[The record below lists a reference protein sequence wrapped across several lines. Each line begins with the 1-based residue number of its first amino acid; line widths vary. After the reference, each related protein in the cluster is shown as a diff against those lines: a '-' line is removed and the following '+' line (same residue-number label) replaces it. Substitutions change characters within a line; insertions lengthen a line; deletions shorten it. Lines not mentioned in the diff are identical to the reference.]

1 MAITT
6 IECCAL
12 CNAVYDGSIPDGW
25 EKLPGG
31 WYAPDPES
39 FCGQAYIK
47 GNEIVLAIRGT
58 SNIQDVE
65 TDVLLVLKEKGIHFW
80 HVMQFYYSAIFSNP
94 PYNNYENYPF
104 SITGHSLGGALAQYL
119 SCMLFINNNE
129 TPFPTETFNAPG
141 IRDLDNSIT
150 SDPRTGI
157 INHMRD
163 GDIVSKEG
171 THVGSRVFYTP
182 SDYPRGLTGA
192 ALSVAAAAATRRAG
206 LTAKVGA
213 SVFAHT
219 VGYKLAQHS
228 ISYFYEDLCNGKA
241 YTIDPFNS
249 SDQNMA

>member
-6 IECCAL
+6 IEYCAL

-47 GNEIVLAIRGT
+47 GTEIVLAIRGT

-80 HVMQFYYSAIFSNP
+80 HVIEFYYSAIFNNP

-119 SCMLFINNNE
+119 SYMLFINNNE
-129 TPFPTETFNAPG
+129 TPIPTETFNAPG
-141 IRDLDNSIT
+141 IIELDNSIT
-150 SDPRTGI
+150 NVSGTGI
-157 INHMRD
+157 INHMRAA
-163 GDIVSKEG
+163 DIVQAVG
-171 THVGSRVFYTP
+171 IHVGSCVYYSP
-182 SDYPRGLTGA
+182 SDYPRGPAGM
-192 ALSVAAAAATRRAG
+192 ALSVATMALTRGRG
-206 LTAKVGA
+206 LTAKAGA
-213 SVFAHT
+213 SAFAQT
-219 VGYKLAQHS
+219 VGYKFVQHS

-241 YTIDPFNS
+241 ETVNADP
-249 SDQNMA
+249 NMV

>member
-6 IECCAL
+6 IEYCAL
-12 CNAVYDGSIPDGW
+12 SNAVYEGSIPDGW

-31 WYAPDPES
+31 WYAPDPEY

-80 HVMQFYYSAIFSNP
+80 HVMQFYYSAIFNNP

-141 IRDLDNSIT
+141 IKELDNSIT
-150 SDPRTGI
+150 SVSRTGI
-157 INHMRD
+157 INRMRAA
-163 GDIVSKEG
+163 DIVQAVG
-171 THVGSRVFYTP
+171 THVGSCVFYPP
-182 SDYPRGLTGA
+182 SDYPRGLAGT
-192 ALSVAAAAATRRAG
+192 ALGVAAMWATRRAG
-206 LTAKVGA
+206 LPAKVGA
-213 SVFAHT
+213 SAFAQT

-241 YTIDPFNS
+241 YPVNDR
-249 SDQNMA
+249 NMA

>member
-6 IECCAL
+6 IEYCAL
-12 CNAVYDGSIPDGW
+12 SNAVYEGSIPDGW
-25 EKLPGG
+25 QKLPGG

-65 TDVLLVLKEKGIHFW
+65 TDVLLVLKEKGIHFDY
-80 HVMQFYYSAIFSNP
+80 VMEFYYSAIFNNP

-141 IRDLDNSIT
+141 IKELDNSIT
-150 SDPRTGI
+150 SVSRTGI
-157 INHMRD
+157 INRMRAA
-163 GDIVSKEG
+163 DIVQAVG
-171 THVGSRVFYTP
+171 THVGSCVFYPP
-182 SDYPRGLTGA
+182 SDYPRGLAAA
-192 ALSVAAAAATRRAG
+192 ALSVAAAAFTRGRG
-206 LTAKVGA
+206 LTAKTGA
-213 SVFAHT
+213 SAFAHT

-241 YTIDPFNS
+241 YPVNDP
-249 SDQNMA
+249 NMI